1 MNLNPLP
8 ADFATTRDA
17 LHQVAFFAVS
27 PARYRAVGRM
37 GLRAAPGGF
46 GTPEFNGRVVRVEGD
61 MLISEEAGSS
71 ASQTVTTVRDA
82 AAFLG
87 VPYEVDWFSDFH
99 DPLAP
104 SDPDAELAVHDESAR
119 AVGHWFGYVTAVLEE
134 LQGHG
139 TPDDDIS
146 EIQLWPEH
154 FDPAT
159 ELGSADA
166 GQRASFGGSPGDG
179 AHAEPY
185 LYVAAWGDIDR
196 SNGYWNDD
204 SFNGSSISYSE
215 LATADDPVAR
225 GVEFMLEGYRILHD

>member
-1 MNLNPLP
+1 MDLIPLP
-8 ADFATTRDA
+8 PDFAETRDA

-46 GTPEFNGRVVRVEGD
+46 GTPEFDGRVVRVEGD
-61 MLISEEAGSS
+61 LLISETEGASS
-71 ASQTVTTVRDA
+71 SQKLTTVREA
-82 AAFLG
+82 AEFLG
-87 VPYEVDWFSDFH
+87 IPYEVDWFADFH

-104 SDPDAELAVHDESAR
+104 GDPDGALQIDDDSAR
-119 AVGHWFGYVTAVLEE
+119 ALGHWFEYVTTVLEE
-134 LQGHG
+134 VQRHG
-139 TPDDDIS
+139 TPDDEIS

-159 ELGSADA
+159 ELGDADL

-179 AHAEPY
+179 AHDGPY

-196 SNGYWNDD
+196 SEDYWNDD

-215 LATADDPVAR
+215 LAAADDPVRR
-225 GVEFMLEGYRILHD
+225 GVDFLMHGYRVLHR

>member
-1 MNLNPLP
+1 MKLNPLP
-8 ADFATTRDA
+8 PEFVGTREA

-46 GTPEFNGRVVRVEGD
+46 GTPEFDGRVVRVEGD
-61 MLISEEAGSS
+61 MLISEEDGSS
-71 ASQTVTTVRDA
+71 ASQKITTVREA
-82 AAFLG
+82 AEFLG
-87 VPYEVDWFSDFH
+87 VPYQVEWFADFH
-99 DPLAP
+99 DPLTP
-104 SDPDAELAVHDESAR
+104 SDPDAPLDVDDDSAR
-119 AVGHWFGYVTAVLEE
+119 ALGHWFEYVTTVLEE
-134 LQGHG
+134 LQRQG

-159 ELGSADA
+159 ELGDADA

-179 AHAEPY
+179 SHDEPY

-196 SNGYWNDD
+196 SNDYWNNQ
-204 SFNGSSISYSE
+204 SFNGSSISYRE
-215 LATADDPVAR
+215 LASADDPVRR
-225 GVEFMLEGYRILHD
+225 GVEFLREGYRILHD